1 MVAGWGILVFVPVIA
16 VLCMAVTVVDVIH
29 MVTVGYGHVATVGAV
44 LMIVVFVNLVG
55 GVLALIPMAFVFAVE
70 VAIVN
75 VVNVVAVGYGHV
87 ATVGA
92 VLMIVVGVSSA
103 AHGSLLSGRESIG

>member
-44 LMIVVFVNLVG
+44 LMIVV
-55 GVLALIPMAFVFAVE
+55 
-70 VAIVN
+70 
-75 VVNVVAVGYGHV
+75 
-87 ATVGA
+87 
-92 VLMIVVGVSSA
+92 GVSSA